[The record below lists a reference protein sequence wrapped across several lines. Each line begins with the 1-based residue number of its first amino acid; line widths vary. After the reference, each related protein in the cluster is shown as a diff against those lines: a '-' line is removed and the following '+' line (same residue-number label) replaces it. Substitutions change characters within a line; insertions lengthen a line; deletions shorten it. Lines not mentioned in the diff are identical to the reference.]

1 MRRSEARETLR
12 AVEEL
17 VEQLNQEADL
27 VVVEGR
33 HDEATLRN
41 LGLEVAVVKIASFKG
56 PLALLVDEISE
67 KFRGKRVSLLLDFD
81 EAGERLTKRLLQEL
95 SGRGLQVDITTRE
108 KLRELLCYL
117 GFRTIESIAALKRRA
132 YPRRGR

>member
-17 VEQLNQEADL
+17 IERLNQEADL
-27 VVVEGR
+27 VIVEGR
-33 HDEATLRN
+33 HDEATLRS
-41 LGLEVAVVKIASFKG
+41 LGLEVDVMKIACFKG
-56 PLALLVDEISE
+56 SLALFVDEISE
-67 KFRGKRVSLLLDFD
+67 RFRGRRVSLLLDFD

-95 SGRGLQVDITTRE
+95 SGRELQVDIATRE
-108 KLRELLCYL
+108 RLRELLCYF
-117 GFRTIESIAALKRRA
+117 GFSTIESIVALKRRA